1 MVLLVIGALGPANWT
16 PRTALGW
23 QIDHF
28 QRRPA
33 HRPPDPQGFQPQHRA
48 GAIASCDDLSRI
60 AAAGANLSL
69 MIIGIGGVLGLLIG
83 GANGYIQRGW
93 LRHCQPTPFLL

>member
-1 MVLLVIGALGPANWT
+1 LAAARDFFKGDEG
-16 PRTALGW
+16 G
-23 QIDHF
+23 
-28 QRRPA
+28 
-33 HRPPDPQGFQPQHRA
+33 
-48 GAIASCDDLSRI
+48 
-60 AAAGANLSL
+60 AAGANLSL